1 MNNINPISTPPFASA
16 GEVSLNKNVYKTV
29 DVMPTIPDTSELVQQ
44 EQPVQEAPNTMSVL
58 PPIIGK
64 KFSQPMSQPSP
75 ENAQAVQ
82 QQNISTMDNT
92 VITNN
97 PASKL
102 FGKGGLLNAVDEGG
116 THEQNPLGGVPM
128 GKGTDGVTNFVEQGE
143 TSFNIKGQKFI
154 FSNRIT
160 I

>member
-1 MNNINPISTPPFASA
+1 MNNINPISAPPFASA

-29 DVMPTIPDTSELVQQ
+29 DILPQIPET
-44 EQPVQEAPNTMSVL
+44 PVQEQSVEQIPNTMSIL
-58 PPIIGK
+58 PPIVNK
-64 KFSQPMSQPSP
+64 KFTPVIQQTPD
-75 ENAQAVQ
+75 NAQEVQ
-82 QQNISTMDNT
+82 RNNISQMDNQ
-92 VITNN
+92 VQGIN
-97 PASKL
+97 PASRL